1 MKKLFSNWR
10 SDFPASLVVFL
21 VALPLCLGVGLA
33 STNTEGIHGMPNI
46 FSGIIAGVIGGVV
59 VGIFSKS
66 RIGVSGP
73 AAGLITIVIASI
85 TTLGSFEGFL
95 VAIVLSGIIQVI
107 AGFLGMGVLANY
119 FPSSVIKGMLAAIG
133 LTLILKEIPHAM
145 GYDADFFGDEAFFQ
159 PDGHNTFSEIL
170 YALNALHPGSIL
182 IALVSLAIL
191 ILFDTN
197 RMKKIALFKIL
208 PGALF
213 VVAIGIL
220 LNYLFSN
227 FGKNFAIT
235 EKHLVELPV
244 AKSFEDVLSFFSFPD
259 FSFLSNP
266 NVYIIALT
274 IAFVGSLETLLS
286 VEATDKLDP
295 EKHQTPTNRELKAQ
309 GIGNIVS
316 GLLGGLPVTQVIVR
330 SSANIN
336 AGAKSK
342 ISTILHGFLLLIT
355 ILFIPKLLNS
365 IPLASLA
372 AILIMVGYKLSK
384 IQLYKQLYTLG
395 FEQFI
400 PFIATIIGVLFT
412 DLLRGIG
419 IGMVIS
425 VFYILRKNF
434 RNNFS
439 QETKVSDGKNEV
451 TIHLSEEVTFL
462 NKGGIQKTLNQIPQN
477 TLLTI
482 NGTRCKE
489 IDYDVLEIIQNFK
502 LFTAKE
508 KNIELKTIN
517 IPDISFQK
525 N

>member
-1 MKKLFSNWR
+1 M
-10 SDFPASLVVFL
+10 
-21 VALPLCLGVGLA
+21 
-33 STNTEGIHGMPNI
+33 
-46 FSGIIAGVIGGVV
+46 
-59 VGIFSKS
+59 
-66 RIGVSGP
+66 
-73 AAGLITIVIASI
+73 
-85 TTLGSFEGFL
+85 
-95 VAIVLSGIIQVI
+95 
-107 AGFLGMGVLANY
+107 
-119 FPSSVIKGMLAAIG
+119 
-133 LTLILKEIPHAM
+133 
-145 GYDADFFGDEAFFQ
+145 
-159 PDGHNTFSEIL
+159 
-170 YALNALHPGSIL
+170 
-182 IALVSLAIL
+182 
-191 ILFDTN
+191 
-197 RMKKIALFKIL
+197 
-208 PGALF
+208 
-213 VVAIGIL
+213 
-220 LNYLFSN
+220 
-227 FGKNFAIT
+227 
-235 EKHLVELPV
+235 ELPV

-295 EKHQTPTNRELKAQ
+295 EKHQTPTNRELRAQ

-419 IGMVIS
+419 IGMAIS

-439 QETKVSDGKNEV
+439 QETKDSDGKNEV
-451 TIHLSEEVTFL
+451 TMFELAGLIGKHL
-462 NKGGIQKTLNQIPQN
+462 K
-477 TLLTI
+477 
-482 NGTRCKE
+482 
-489 IDYDVLEIIQNFK
+489 
-502 LFTAKE
+502 
-508 KNIELKTIN
+508 
-517 IPDISFQK
+517 
-525 N
+525 